1 MRIAGLAL
9 FLAIGAP
16 FAAAASASAAPLP
29 LADHAAQSRAAN
41 AGLVEEVGRR
51 YAYKKS
57 GKRYAKRSV
66 RRYDW
71 TYYPYWRPY
80 YYYHWQQYYP
90 YGGPLF

>member
-1 MRIAGLAL
+1 MRIAGLA
-9 FLAIGAP
+9 FILALGAL
-16 FAAAASASAAPLP
+16 FAAGPASAAQPP
-29 LADHAAQSRAAN
+29 LADHAAQSRAAL
-41 AGLVEEVGRR
+41 ADPVEPVGRR
-51 YAYKKS
+51 YAYKKA
-57 GKRYAKRSV
+57 GKRYVKRSG

>member
-1 MRIAGLAL
+1 MRLAAVTL
-9 FLAIGAP
+9 MFCLGMLA
-16 FAAAASASAAPLP
+16 FASGPASAAPPALS
-29 LADHAAQSRAAN
+29 DHAAQSRAAI
-41 AGLVEEVGRR
+41 ADQVEPVGRR
-51 YAYKKS
+51 YAYKKA
-57 GKRYAKRSV
+57 GKRYAKRA